1 MSFTSGVT
9 STNDQ
14 DIDILFGDKTPG
26 AEDLLGGVKPAED
39 TKDTKDNEDLSKKT
53 QTKKPVKA
61 AATAIQGEPDQEVID
76 HDADADT
83 LLGGEDKPIDPKALK
98 TDLKKPEAKKPEV
111 KLDAAAEVNYE
122 AIYQDMIDKGLWR
135 EMEIPE
141 NFEWNKEAFLEM
153 QKVQTT
159 SQVEDFLSRT
169 GPYGK
174 AIIEYENNGGN
185 PSELLNL
192 FRDQKEVQEFD
203 ISDIDSQETFL
214 RAYLEAQ
221 GNSEK
226 SIERTIKALQDQGPE
241 AFKEEAEEKKA
252 IWDNQYKAEIENRK
266 KEQALYAKQM
276 EEAQKNFQTNIE
288 STLTSDTDVTPKERR
303 ELQNYMLSYS
313 QNFQGRQVSQFYVD
327 MAEIQKDPKNYVELA
342 KFIKGL
348 KTGEYA
354 KKIAS
359 NVKKEVNAN
368 SYLKIKNSTTIK
380 PSGSDTPGLTNPK
393 GSSFL
398 DYINNNKK

>member
-26 AEDLLGGVKPAED
+26 ADDLLGGAKPAE
-39 TKDTKDNEDLSKKT
+39 DTKDNEDLSKKT

-61 AATAIQGEPDQEVID
+61 AATVIQGEPDQEVID

-83 LLGGEDKPIDPKALK
+83 LLGGDDKPIDPKAPK

-288 STLTSDTDVTPKERR
+288 STLTADADVTPKERR

-359 NVKKEVNAN
+359 NVKKEVSAN

-380 PSGSDTPGLTNPK
+380 PSGSDTPGLTNSK